1 MDWQNERDMLERL
14 ATLQKSTP
22 PRKEFVESLRTV
34 LEQETSR
41 VGKKGRLFMN
51 PLTAGMTAVVIAVG
65 FGLYIMAGMGQNELM
80 DPEVTATSSPQL
92 PAHPVY
98 EQAKKLLQEL
108 AGREA
113 SEYAVNG
120 MLSNTDTGVVVMN
133 KTVNNIPVLEDQY
146 TFTIDQAGRNHKKE
160 VRTNDTT
167 GMVFPDPKKAMP
179 VKQAEQIFGQSARLL
194 YSEWEGRLLYEFPF
208 SGDIDAITGEIYP
221 TERYHPDYSLVD
233 MPPIPVKPGG
243 IKLVAP
249 DIEEADRLFREW
261 GFEPPFSFVIQEG
274 SDVVHT
280 YKIETRTKQKIELTV
295 VTDTGKILNYRY
307 ENIHGK
313 KEKLPHPKLE
323 NVQEAAKQFQ
333 KYLPLDTKELLLGS
347 ADRKG
352 NIETY
357 QFFKS
362 HQGVPIMG
370 GYTVHFDV
378 DRKQVIGVDPTYTME
393 SKQFPDKSK
402 AMSRED
408 ATNVYVTHRPLRLVY
423 KLMENPTTGKLEPRL
438 VYHIYYHDTPLYMV
452 DALTGEWVRS

>member
-22 PRKEFVESLRTV
+22 PRKEFIERLRTV

-41 VGKKGRLFMN
+41 GGKKRMLLTN
-51 PLTAGMTAVVIAVG
+51 PLKAAAAAVAIASVFGM
-65 FGLYIMAGMGQNELM
+65 YIMAGMEQNEGV
-80 DPEVTATSSPQL
+80 DTQVTATSGQQL

-108 AGREA
+108 AGRDA
-113 SEYAVNG
+113 SQYAVNG
-120 MLSNTDTGVVVMN
+120 MLSNTDTGLVVMN
-133 KTVNNIPVLEDQY
+133 KTINNIPVLEDQY
-146 TFTIDQAGRNHKKE
+146 TFTIDKAGRHHKKE
-160 VRTNDTT
+160 VQTNDTT

-194 YSEWEGRLLYEFPF
+194 YSEGEGRLQYEFPF

-233 MPPIPVKPGG
+233 MPPISVKPGG

-261 GFEPPFSFVIQEG
+261 GFEPPLSFGVHQG
-274 SDVVHT
+274 SGVHT
-280 YKIETRTKQKIELTV
+280 YKVETRTKQKIELTV
-295 VTDTGKILNYRY
+295 ETETGDILEYRY
-307 ENIHGK
+307 GNVHEE

-323 NVQEAAKQFQ
+323 NVHEAAKQLQ

-347 ADRKG
+347 ATREGKT
-352 NIETY
+352 ETY

-378 DRKQVIGVDPTYTME
+378 ARKKVIGIIPPYAE
-393 SKQFPDKSK
+393 EAKPLPDKSK
-402 AMSRED
+402 AMSRAA
-408 ATNVYVTHRPLRLVY
+408 ATDVYVAHRPLRLVY
-423 KLMENPTTGKLEPRL
+423 KLMENPATGKIEPRL

-452 DALTGEWVRS
+452 NALTGEWLDR